1 MSQSIVVRSAL
12 VSSVAWLTQMLQDE
26 VITETRDFQ
35 IDWEKIIRPEPQA
48 RFSGGSAQVFLGKI
62 KSSDVRHVC

>member
-1 MSQSIVVRSAL
+1 
-12 VSSVAWLTQMLQDE
+12 MLQDD
-26 VITETRDFQ
+26 VIMETRDFQ

-48 RFSGGSAQVFLGKI
+48 RFSGGFAQVFLGKI